1 MGPCC
6 EKKKLGSGTFGS
18 VYLAKYGSSSQSPN
32 VVKYYNSIIKFPFL
46 SLYTLLLITDRMVVS
61 NGAHRFIYIFVL
73 TFYNN
78 KSSRDNS

>member
-1 MGPCC
+1 MK
-6 EKKKLGSGTFGS
+6 EKKLGSGTFGS

-32 VVKYYNSIIKFPFL
+32 VVKYYNSNYISPFC
-46 SLYTLLLITDRMVVS
+46 LYTLLLITDRMVVS
-61 NGAHRFIYIFVL
+61 NGAHRFLFNFDL